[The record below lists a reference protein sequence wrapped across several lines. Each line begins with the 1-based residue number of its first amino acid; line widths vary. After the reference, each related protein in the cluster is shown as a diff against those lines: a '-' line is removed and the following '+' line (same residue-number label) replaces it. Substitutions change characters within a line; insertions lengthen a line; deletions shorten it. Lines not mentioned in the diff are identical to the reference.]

1 MIGLHEGSGRSRPA
15 ARERVLTLHASVVGC
30 TPRIWRRLAVR
41 ETLWLSR
48 LHDCLQVAFDWY
60 DYQTHS
66 FDFDGLRFG
75 NPLSREGL
83 TIEDDRDVTLAE
95 AAGPERV
102 RFAYRYHFGEG
113 WLVEINVEKVAARAK
128 GERHPL
134 CLAGERAGPPEDC
147 GGIEAYH
154 EMLAALKSPHT
165 DDAREWREWLGPDY
179 DPEECSLDRINRAYR
194 SLRR

>member
-1 MIGLHEGSGRSRPA
+1 MIGLDDAVGRGRPA
-15 ARERVLTLHASVVGC
+15 GRGRVLTLHASVHGC
-30 TPRIWRRLAVR
+30 TPRIWRRLAVL

-75 NPLSREGL
+75 NPLSRDGL

-95 AAGPERV
+95 AGASERA
-102 RFAYRYHFGEG
+102 RFTYRYHFGEG
-113 WLVEINVEKVAARAK
+113 WLVEIAVEKVTPRVK
-128 GERHPL
+128 GERYPR
-134 CLAGERAGPPEDC
+134 CLGGERAGPPEDC
-147 GGIEAYH
+147 GSVAAYH
-154 EMLAALKSPHT
+154 EMLAALRSPLT
-165 DDAREWREWLGPDY
+165 DEAREWREWLGPDY
-179 DPEECSLDRINRAYR
+179 DPESCSLERINRAFR